1 MKKANF
7 YLILMPVFAGLW
19 WLDHLTNNK
28 LLGINGKIIYFI
40 WYPFFLKIELRC
52 SFLSWVIKLSLAALS
67 RNIFTK
73 WRRYANK
80 NERSKSA
87 ITKRF
92 GTLSSSSAAGWN
104 KKATIFFLRK
114 SPTCT
119 NFVAARDKFFLFVSA
134 EFFKGVLLGQPSYR
148 GRPTVSAIG
157 FAQPSLCWRRSYC
170 FNPFVYFILFPIC
183 YLAAESLPVWG

>member
-1 MKKANF
+1 MATRPFDQQKLARYQWKDNTF
-7 YLILMPVFAGLW
+7 HLVPVFFQNWTQVRLRW
-19 WLDHLTNNK
+19 
-28 LLGINGKIIYFI
+28 
-40 WYPFFLKIELRC
+40 PLKRIASKC

-92 GTLSSSSAAGWN
+92 GTLSSSSAAGWK

>member
-1 MKKANF
+1 MRQQWPLEK
-7 YLILMPVFAGLW
+7 
-19 WLDHLTNNK
+19 LDSCYCPSK
-28 LLGINGKIIYFI
+28 
-40 WYPFFLKIELRC
+40 C

-67 RNIFTK
+67 RNIFTTK

-104 KKATIFFLRK
+104 KKATIFSSEKVRHVQTLSQQETYSFCLFLLSFLKVFYLGAAIISRASHSFCYWFLR
-114 SPTCT
+114 SH
-119 NFVAARDKFFLFVSA
+119 L
-134 EFFKGVLLGQPSYR
+134 
-148 GRPTVSAIG
+148 
-157 FAQPSLCWRRSYC
+157 SLCWRRSYC